1 LLSFAGLLVTDRHTT
16 SLAPKARLIGTDQ
29 SATHPSPDYYRRL
42 VTMTDSHPHHH
53 PLLSAEEIEAA
64 LVERKHPINPLASRT
79 QACMSDMGE

>member
-1 LLSFAGLLVTDRHTT
+1 MTEPVTY
-16 SLAPKARLIGTDQ
+16 P
-29 SATHPSPDYYRRL
+29 
-42 VTMTDSHPHHH
+42 H